1 MLRLLEKVLKM
12 EKGMKDGWLKVINL
26 LLLQA
31 EHDVI
36 IKLQSCKEINFSLD
50 NDFSIRTFLWG
61 VWMNNLAKQPP
72 LQNDLWADFDSAC
85 LTEAATYLYC
95 ALKEFIGGTLI
106 WQKQT
111 TALCNTVS
119 HSNNKTTWQISDN
132 KLFRT

>member
-1 MLRLLEKVLKM
+1 MLFQNMGKGQKKVTCKHSSKNSSCGLFIIRETTRIVSWSMLRLLEKVLKM

-72 LQNDLWADFDSAC
+72 LQNDL
-85 LTEAATYLYC
+85 
-95 ALKEFIGGTLI
+95 
-106 WQKQT
+106 
-111 TALCNTVS
+111 
-119 HSNNKTTWQISDN
+119 
-132 KLFRT
+132 